1 MSPAAIPA
9 DSSTSA
15 GSPVPTPLIPE
26 AGPYFE
32 GDERANG
39 ERMLADD
46 WCVTAGPD
54 SARIAAHARKAL
66 YEFDRSFARGW
77 KTRPSP
83 RGTDGSPG
91 EGPAVCAL
99 ASRIRCAPDCRT

>member
-1 MSPAAIPA
+1 MAHEARSAMSPAAIPA

-77 KTRPSP
+77 KTRPKSHL
-83 RGTDGSPG
+83 GLFLILGNQF
-91 EGPAVCAL
+91 VQ
-99 ASRIRCAPDCRT
+99 